1 MQSSLN
7 GQSVLR
13 VTIPVPLA
21 QVFDYL
27 PPPGIDSSSIAT
39 GSRVAVPFGRGDR
52 VGVVVGHARES
63 EIDPRRLKAARR
75 LLDPQ
80 PLITP
85 ELCASLNWAA
95 RYYQHPLGE
104 VFETAL
110 PTGLRRAGALPT
122 EGTRALTRV
131 ENADATTPRTGS
143 RAAALYALLAA
154 GPRTYAEL
162 DDDIPGWRGSATT
175 LRSRGLVAT
184 TELKTRAPPRRPI
197 AGPPLNDEQAA
208 AVEAVSQSLG
218 SFAPMLLE
226 GITGSGKTEVYLA
239 LIEQVIARGGQALVL
254 VPEIGLTP
262 QALRRFRERLACR
275 IAVLHSGLA
284 DGERTRAWLDAARGE
299 ADVVIGTRSAI
310 FAPLL
315 RAGIVIV
322 DEEHDGSY
330 KQQDGWRYSARDL
343 AIVRARALDVPVL
356 LGSATPSLETLANVE
371 SGRYRRLTL
380 SSRAGS
386 ARPPRFELLDM
397 RGKPLQHGL
406 ADATIGAL
414 RACLGRG
421 EQALV
426 FRNRRGYAPV
436 LACHTCA
443 WHAACARCDKPLTW
457 HRGAARLSCHHCG
470 AEQRVPAACPQCGN
484 MHLAPI
490 GLGTERIEESLHEL
504 FPDATIVRVDRE
516 TTRRKNAVDDLLG
529 TLADDRSALIV
540 GTQMLAKGHD
550 LPNLTLVVIV
560 GVDEGLYSVDFRAEE
575 RLAQL
580 IVQVAGRAGRARKPG
595 TVWLQTHHPE
605 HPLLQTVLR
614 HGYAAAAQ
622 RLLEE
627 RREAGLPPFT
637 HMALLRAEAKDQSA
651 VDEFMRFARA
661 LAPQSA
667 EVDVVGPMPA
677 PMPRRA
683 GMQRAQML
691 FNAATR
697 AALQGALPGF
707 VAGVRALR
715 EARRVRW
722 SLDVDPLDLY

>member
-1 MQSSLN
+1 VPA
-7 GQSVLR
+7 VLR

-27 PPPGIDSSSIAT
+27 PPAGVAAHAIAA
-39 GSRVAVPFGRGDR
+39 GCRVMVPFGRGEK
-52 VGVVVGHARES
+52 VGVVVGHSDDS
-63 EIDPRRLKAARR
+63 EIGQGRLKAVGR

-85 ELCASLNWAA
+85 ELCASLAWAA

-110 PTGLRRAGALPT
+110 PVGLRRDGALPT
-122 EGTRALTRV
+122 GGVRALARSA
-131 ENADATTPRTGS
+131 NDDATPPRAGS
-143 RAAALYALLAA
+143 RAAALYTLLAA
-154 GPRTYAEL
+154 GPRTFAEL
-162 DDDIPGWRGSATT
+162 DVDLTGWRGAAAT
-175 LRSRGLVAT
+175 LRARGLVVS
-184 TELKTRAPPRRPI
+184 TELVPGTSPRRPI
-197 AGPPLNDEQAA
+197 AGPPLNDEQSA
-208 AVEAVSQSLG
+208 AVAAIAASLD
-218 SFAPMLLE
+218 SFAPTLLE

-239 LIEQVIARGGQALVL
+239 LIERVIARGGQALVL

-284 DGERTRAWLDAARGE
+284 DGERTLAWLGAARGE
-299 ADVVIGTRSAI
+299 ANVVIGTRSAI
-310 FAPLL
+310 FTPLL
-315 RAGIVIV
+315 RPGIVIV

-343 AIVRARALDVPVL
+343 ALVRARAFGVPVV

-371 SGRYRRLTL
+371 SGRYARLHL
-380 SSRAGS
+380 GSRPGS
-386 ARPPRFELLDM
+386 ARLPRFELLDM

-414 RACLGRG
+414 RACLARG

-436 LACHTCA
+436 LSCHACG

-457 HRGAARLSCHHCG
+457 HRGAARLACHHCG
-470 AEQRVPAACPQCGN
+470 AEQRVPTACPQCAN
-484 MHLAPI
+484 SHLAPI
-490 GLGTERIEESLHEL
+490 GLGTERIEETLATL
-504 FPDATIVRVDRE
+504 FPTTRIVRVDRE

-529 TLADDRSALIV
+529 SLDEAAPALIV

-580 IVQVAGRAGRARKPG
+580 VIQVAGRAGRARKPG

-605 HPLLQTVLR
+605 HPLLQTLLR
-614 HGYAAAAQ
+614 RGYAEAAQ
-622 RLLEE
+622 RLLAE
-627 RREAGLPPFT
+627 RREAGLPPYT
-637 HMALLRAEAKDQSA
+637 HMALLRAEAKEQAA
-651 VDEFMRFARA
+651 VDEFLQAASAF
-661 LAPQSA
+661 APQST
-667 EVDVVGPMPA
+667 EIDIVGPMPA

-697 AALQGALPGF
+697 AALQNVLPEF
-707 VAGVRALR
+707 AAQVRALR

>member
-1 MQSSLN
+1 VPA
-7 GQSVLR
+7 VLR

-27 PPPGIDSSSIAT
+27 PPPDVAAHAIAP
-39 GSRVAVPFGRGDR
+39 GSRVMVPFGRGER
-52 VGVVVGHARES
+52 VGVVVGHGDDS
-63 EIDPRRLKAARR
+63 EIGRGRLKAIGQ

-85 ELCASLNWAA
+85 ELCASLAWAA

-110 PTGLRRAGALPT
+110 PVGLRRAGALPT
-122 EGTRALTRV
+122 AGVRALVRLARD
-131 ENADATTPRTGS
+131 EATAPRPGS
-143 RAAALYALLAA
+143 RAAALFALLAA
-154 GPRTYAEL
+154 GPRTFAEL
-162 DDDIPGWRGSATT
+162 DAELPGWRGAATT
-175 LRSRGLVAT
+175 LRARGLVAS
-184 TELKTRAPPRRPI
+184 TELTARVPPRRPI

-208 AVEAVSQSLG
+208 AVAAISESLG
-218 SFAPMLLE
+218 VFAPTLLE
-226 GITGSGKTEVYLA
+226 GITGSGKTEVYLT
-239 LIEQVIARGGQALVL
+239 LIERVIARGGQALVL

-284 DGERTRAWLDAARGE
+284 DGERTRAWLAAARGE

-310 FAPLL
+310 FTPLL
-315 RAGIVIV
+315 RPGIVIV

-343 AIVRARALDVPVL
+343 AIVRARALGVPVV

-371 SGRYRRLTL
+371 SARYACLRLG
-380 SSRAGS
+380 SRPGS
-386 ARPPRFELLDM
+386 ARLPRFELLDL

-406 ADATIGAL
+406 ADATIAAL
-414 RACLGRG
+414 RACLARG

-436 LACHTCA
+436 LSCHTCG

-457 HRGAARLSCHHCG
+457 HRGAARLACHHCG

-484 MHLAPI
+484 VHLAPI
-490 GLGTERIEESLHEL
+490 GLGTERIEESLGVL
-504 FPDATIVRVDRE
+504 FPAARIVRVDRE

-529 TLADDRSALIV
+529 SLDEAGPALIV

-580 IVQVAGRAGRARKPG
+580 VIQVAGRAGRARKPG

-605 HPLLQTVLR
+605 HPLLQTLLR
-614 HGYAAAAQ
+614 RGYADAAQ
-622 RLLEE
+622 RLLAE
-627 RREAGLPPFT
+627 RREAGLPPYT
-637 HMALLRAEAKDQSA
+637 HMALLRAEAKEQAA
-651 VDEFMRFARA
+651 VDAFLNAASAF
-661 LAPQSA
+661 APQSA
-667 EVDVVGPMPA
+667 EIDIVGPMPA

-691 FNAATR
+691 FNGATR
-697 AALQGALPGF
+697 VALQNALPDF
-707 VAGVRALR
+707 VAHVRALR